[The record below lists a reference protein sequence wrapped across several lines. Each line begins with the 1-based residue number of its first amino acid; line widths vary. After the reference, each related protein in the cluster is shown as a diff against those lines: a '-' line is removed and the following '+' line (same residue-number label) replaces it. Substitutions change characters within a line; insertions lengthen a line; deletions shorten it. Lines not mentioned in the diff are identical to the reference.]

1 MEDFLIRRDYFKSS
15 TKDTGDKRKKIAI
28 LIKWECLRY
37 IFQSLGVNYI
47 EIRQEQLQVNF
58 HMNKLNKA
66 SRAAGKM

>member
-47 EIRQEQLQVNF
+47 EIRQEQVQV
-58 HMNKLNKA
+58 
-66 SRAAGKM
+66 